1 MSALRRI
8 LITGACAAAAVSPSA
23 AASAEP
29 AVPPQDRNFLIAA
42 HQTNLTEIAL
52 GLRAQAMPSCPK
64 IEQMSS
70 TLIADHMRL
79 DQMVSATASQ
89 LDIPLPM
96 LPTSEQTQTIAS
108 TSTKMGRDFDTA
120 WLQALVA
127 GHQDAA
133 NAGNAEIAT
142 GGSQPVKN
150 VAQQAV
156 PIVQAHQRDLAA
168 AQAVC

>member
-8 LITGACAAAAVSPSA
+8 LITGTCAAAAVLPSV
-23 AASAEP
+23 AASAGP

-52 GLRAQAMPSCPK
+52 GLRAQAMSSCPR
-64 IEQMSS
+64 IQHMSS
-70 TLIADHMRL
+70 TLVADHMRM
-79 DQMVSATASQ
+79 DQTVSATANQ
-89 LDIPLPM
+89 LDVALPM

-120 WLQALVA
+120 WLQALVS
-127 GHQDAA
+127 GHREAA
-133 NAGNAEIAT
+133 NAGKAEIAT